1 MGIWDLRRRYD
12 IALIT
17 GLGIVCHGCTLFP
30 AGEAQVQR
38 PGGGQEN
45 KQPIAVEVARAT
57 LGNVQDALAYTG
69 TTQPAQQITLRAQT
83 AGTVVATPLDTGDR
97 VQPGTVMAQIDSGVL
112 TARVNE
118 AQAELSVR
126 QSEVAT
132 DQVSITDAQTAAV
145 QAKATRDQAKLDADR
160 LRRLADR
167 GAISHQAA
175 EAAELTLINA
185 EQAVEATEAQ
195 IEARQQAIAAAA
207 SRVTAQQAV
216 LAEAQEQLQWVTV
229 TAPMD
234 ATVLS
239 RAVDPGDFVQPG
251 TALFEVGNLDT
262 LTIAVQVSELEIENL
277 SLGQPATIQLDAFPN
292 ITATG
297 SITRISPVADTT
309 SRLIPVEV
317 TLTNPDPRIGS
328 GLLARVRFNATADPT
343 VVVPLNALNNGSQEN
358 TIFVLAPDADPPT
371 VTARSVTTGNTH
383 QGNIEILSGLAP
395 KETFVI
401 SSDRTLETGQA
412 VRLSILSEVA
422 PQ

>member
-277 SLGQPATIQLDAFPN
+277 SLGQPATIQLDAFPD

-297 SITRISPVADTT
+297 SITRISPVAD
-309 SRLIPVEV
+309 IP
-317 TLTNPDPRIGS
+317 
-328 GLLARVRFNATADPT
+328 F
-343 VVVPLNALNNGSQEN
+343 
-358 TIFVLAPDADPPT
+358 FF
-371 VTARSVTTGNTH
+371 
-383 QGNIEILSGLAP
+383 LSH
-395 KETFVI
+395 
-401 SSDRTLETGQA
+401 
-412 VRLSILSEVA
+412 
-422 PQ
+422 